1 MKRSFE
7 SNLFKE
13 LVDPV
18 HKTSLNDM
26 FMNQTDP
33 FLKFNSLTLENNQYI
48 IQNISY
54 RVPHTRKKDF
64 ERRFIFG

>member
-33 FLKFNSLTLENNQYI
+33 FLKFNSLA
-48 IQNISY
+48 
-54 RVPHTRKKDF
+54 
-64 ERRFIFG
+64 